1 MTPTNRWSFT
11 WVLFLPVL
19 FVVTTL
25 SVFAQTPQPTQ
36 TPSIQIPSESII
48 EQIKK
53 AVVFIQ
59 GSFVTT
65 QVQVV
70 NGVQQ
75 QKVVPATLTGTAFI
89 IWIAD
94 PRLGSDK
101 GQIYLV
107 TNKHMLKEPG
117 ANGTLGDGPFFA
129 NISMRVNLK
138 QPAPDGTQLSVLP
151 IQVVDE
157 TGSLQWFVHSDETVD
172 LAITPLVL
180 DDRIVDFKEL
190 PGAMFANKE
199 VLVKEKVDENDEVL
213 FSGLFAWNPG
223 TKKNLPIVRHG
234 RLARLSDER
243 IPLDRNHPD
252 KTTEVYLAEVMSF
265 GGNSG
270 SPVFLRLNPLREGTM
285 NDFQHKYLLLGVMQ
299 GFFPEGVDFAVEVA
313 EVKGKA
319 EQNSGLAAV
328 VPCDKIT
335 EILNSPRGRAWSDS
349 MAANNLSETGN
360 FADAEKLYKAA
371 IETLEKSSPQNS
383 QLGGLLRFYAAAL
396 RKNGRATEAVALE
409 KRATQ
414 LLTAKPNDRMHPN

>member
-1 MTPTNRWSFT
+1 MPPTNRRSFVR
-11 WVLFLPVL
+11 VLFPPFL
-19 FVVTTL
+19 FAATTL
-25 SVFAQTPQPTQ
+25 SVFAQTPPPTQ
-36 TPSIQIPSESII
+36 TPSAQIPSESII

-59 GSFVTT
+59 GSFLTT

-75 QKVVPATLTGTAFI
+75 LKTVPATLTGTGFLV
-89 IWIAD
+89 WIPD
-94 PRLGSDK
+94 PRLGDR
-101 GQIYLV
+101 GQMYLA

-129 NISMRVNLK
+129 NISVRVNLK
-138 QPAPDGTQLSVLP
+138 QPAPDGTQFSVFP

-157 TGSLQWFVHSDETVD
+157 TGSLQWFVHSDENVD
-172 LAITPLVL
+172 LAITPLGL
-180 DDRIVDFKEL
+180 DDRTVDFKEV
-190 PGAMFANKE
+190 PGVMFANKD
-199 VLVKEKVDENDEVL
+199 VLAKEKVDENDEVL

-270 SPVFLRLNPLREGTM
+270 SPVFLRLNPLREGTV
-285 NDFQHKYLLLGVMQ
+285 NDFQHRYFLLGVMQ
-299 GFFPEGVDFAVEVA
+299 GFFPEGMDFAVEVA

-328 VPCDKIT
+328 VPCDKII

-349 MAANNLSETGN
+349 IAANYLSEKGN

-383 QLGGLLRFYAAAL
+383 QLGGLLRLYAAAL

-414 LLTAKPNDRMHPN
+414 LLTAKPIDRMNPAN